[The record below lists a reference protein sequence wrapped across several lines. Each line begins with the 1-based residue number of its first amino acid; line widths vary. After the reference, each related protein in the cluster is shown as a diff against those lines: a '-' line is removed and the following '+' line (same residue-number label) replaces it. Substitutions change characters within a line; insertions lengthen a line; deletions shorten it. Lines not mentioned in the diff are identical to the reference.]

1 MFAYMNNFKKM
12 SVSAMGIFRFFVCL
26 FLLLLSSASFALKYD
41 ISAGGLHTCV
51 IDDTGVVCWGQ
62 NTSGETDVPSL
73 TNPTQVSLGYE
84 HSCALDDTGVVCWGN
99 NRWSAVDVPSLSNP
113 TQVSAG
119 GAHTCALD
127 DTGVVCWGANFDG
140 ITDVPSLNNPTQ
152 VSLGLEHTC
161 AIDDTGVVCWGW
173 NGGGQ
178 TDVPSLSNPTQ
189 VSAGGAHTCALDDT
203 GVICWE
209 WDLISDIPSLSNPTQ
224 VSSGGEHSC
233 ALDDTGVVCWGRNDH
248 GQTDVPSLSIPTQV
262 SLDSCALNGHVPTQ
276 VSSGWSHSCALDDT
290 GVVCWGN
297 NGNGQTD
304 VPELTFTFDE
314 DVTDTNVTSAVLD
327 IDANGSVDALTDGL
341 MVLRYLFGLRG
352 QSLID
357 GVISEDAMR
366 AEAADIEAYI
376 ETLLP

>member
-1 MFAYMNNFKKM
+1 MFAYMNNYKKM

-173 NGGGQ
+173 N
-178 TDVPSLSNPTQ
+178 
-189 VSAGGAHTCALDDT
+189 
-203 GVICWE
+203 
-209 WDLISDIPSLSNPTQ
+209 
-224 VSSGGEHSC
+224 
-233 ALDDTGVVCWGRNDH
+233 DH
-248 GQTDVPSLSIPTQV
+248 
-262 SLDSCALNGHVPTQ
+262 
-276 VSSGWSHSCALDDT
+276 
-290 GVVCWGN
+290 
-297 NGNGQTD
+297 GQTD

-314 DVTDTNVTSAVLD
+314 DGTDSNVTSAVLD

-366 AEAADIEAYI
+366 NNASDIETYI